1 MFNRL
6 FQALSRTTDGAFVI
20 NEQHQIIFWNQ
31 AAETLL
37 GYTAE
42 EAANCQCYEVLG
54 GRDEQG
60 RTLCQRYCR
69 VAISALQDK
78 TLPNMDV
85 YALTKESEGR
95 WINVTTFA
103 IPTGN
108 QNLEHVIVHLFR
120 DATQKKSN
128 ERFIQEILSATR
140 DRLYEND
147 RLFFSPPPAEVS
159 PNPGHDKL
167 TPREQQVLL
176 SLAHGLGTDEIANM
190 LSISPATTRNHI
202 QSILGK
208 LGVHSRLEAVAYA
221 YQQGLI
227 DTSNR

>member
-6 FQALSRTTDGAFVI
+6 FQALSKTTDGAFVI

-31 AAETLL
+31 AAQELL
-37 GYTAE
+37 GHTAE

-69 VAISALQDK
+69 VAISALHGK
-78 TLPNMDV
+78 TMPNMDV
-85 YALTKESEGR
+85 YALTASGEGL

-108 QNLEHVIVHLFR
+108 QGLEHIIVHLFR

-128 ERFIQEILSATR
+128 EHFIEEILSATKE
-140 DRLYEND
+140 RLRENE
-147 RLFFSPPPAEVS
+147 RPGFSSPPAEVS
-159 PNPGHDKL
+159 SDPGLDKL
-167 TPREQQVLL
+167 TQREQQVLL
-176 SLAHGLGTDEIANM
+176 SLVHGLGTDEIASI

-208 LGVHSRLEAVAYA
+208 LRVHSRLEAVAYV
-221 YQQGLI
+221 YQHGLV
-227 DTSNR
+227 DTSDL